1 MIHWLLLSIL
11 LGMALL
17 SWLGT
22 GLAAEPLPLEDAV
35 ALPDQSIGYGKS
47 VELGLPALPARAGK
61 VVVLS
66 FRAFVRTEG
75 AGGCNWNATVS
86 VNGATPGRFTASGTE
101 RLVGRSALLELLP
114 DRRPF
119 SVFGGDKLMIIY
131 ANTADQAD
139 AVTADGLGGTFNLD
153 ISDLVRGVDQN
164 TLRFTNHY
172 LGPQPEGLGDL
183 VVQDLRV
190 GWLDRAKL
198 PTVGHHAPRRGPVG
212 EWRTVSGVRL
222 GQSAQGGFVVAANDG
237 PDLLVETALS
247 MDHEAAS
254 ALVADDSAE
263 VKEGPELAASRLGE
277 AGFRLEARWPQ
288 VTLTRELAVHDGLV
302 VWRETWTNTGAETAG
317 VPIRH
322 RLFLREVPARFHVA
336 GSLDNV
342 AVAST
347 PANPTLFMEPTSG
360 DGPGY
365 GLTVESDW
373 WRLLHAQRVSGDV
386 AEVYTNCLAL
396 AAGKSL
402 ELEMTITPVGAGG
415 GYWAFINSVRRRWGA
430 NGLTMQRPMFWGWTR
445 KQGLD
450 DPVEAIKASLGHLGP
465 VAVVVGPWQRLQ
477 PDCYVV
483 RDERYPK
490 LPDDA
495 PRTIGRCPDLDL
507 DAFLTFAH
515 REAYWTQVTN
525 DTAMLHEAIPG
536 IQVIH
541 MTHPAMECIYRPLE
555 DRWPIAAD
563 AIKTP
568 EGKTFEDAG
577 YTKAWLGSFTEKD
590 WGVLYYVPR
599 PGSAQMQAYIA
610 GAERAMDE
618 CGADGMYSDE
628 FSWAFMSR
636 GYSRYDYSRWDG
648 YSADL
653 DENGKVLRLKADG
666 GAVTEA
672 CQQAMLQA
680 CRSRGKFFLGNG
692 GSALRSINNIPHHRF
707 VEGGN
712 GPSWY
717 GQGHLSAV
725 PLILGNMGDET
736 TTSGV
741 FASVRLCLAYGAVY
755 VPVGCNLLLEGT
767 DNFVSKLYP
776 ITVQEIGPGFVV
788 GQERLITTVSRFFDW
803 PGVAGKVKLYRYDRN
818 GTRIDAEAEVE
829 TRAGEPLAI
838 QVPEEG
844 LVVAERE

>member
-1 MIHWLLLSIL
+1 MHAL
-11 LGMALL
+11 LGALL
-17 SWLGT
+17 GVVLMLNGLGS
-22 GLAAEPLPLEDAV
+22 GLAAEPLPLEDAIS
-35 ALPDQSIGYGKS
+35 LPDQSLGYGKS
-47 VELGLPALPARAGK
+47 VELELPALPARAGK
-61 VVVLS
+61 VLVLS
-66 FRAFVRTEG
+66 FRAFVKTAG
-75 AGGCNWNATVS
+75 AGGCNWNAS
-86 VNGATPGRFTASGTE
+86 VRLNGAPPGRFTASGTE
-101 RLVGRSALLELLP
+101 RLVGRSPLLELLP

-139 AVTADGLGGTFNLD
+139 AATADGLGGTFNLD
-153 ISDLVRGVDQN
+153 ISDLVRGVDLN

-172 LGPQPEGLGDL
+172 LGPQPEGLGHL
-183 VVQDLRV
+183 VVQDLRI
-190 GWLDRAKL
+190 GWLDRTRL
-198 PTVGHHAPRRGPVG
+198 PAVGHQAPRRGSVG
-212 EWRTVSGVRL
+212 EWKSVGAVRL
-222 GQSAQGGFVVAANDG
+222 GQGARGGFVVAANEG
-237 PDLLVETALS
+237 PELLVETALG
-247 MDHEAAS
+247 MDHGVAS
-254 ALVADDSAE
+254 SLVADDSAE
-263 VKEGPELAASRLGE
+263 VQGGPELTTSDQGDN
-277 AGFRLEARWPQ
+277 GFRLAARWPQ
-288 VTLTRELAVHDGLV
+288 LRLTRELAVREGLV
-302 VWRETWTNTGAETAG
+302 VWRETWTNTSAETIG

-322 RLFLREVPARFHVA
+322 RLFLRHVPTRFHVA

-360 DGPGY
+360 DQPGY

-373 WRLLHAQRVSGDV
+373 WRLLHSQRVSGDV

-415 GYWAFINSVRRRWGA
+415 GYWAFINSVRRRWGV
-430 NGLTMQRPMFWGWTR
+430 NGLAMQRPMFWNYSR
-445 KQGLD
+445 QPGLD
-450 DPVEAIKASLGHLGP
+450 DPVATITASLGHLGP

-490 LPDDA
+490 LPEGA

-525 DTAMLHEAIPG
+525 DTAMLHQAIPG

-577 YTKAWLGSFTEKD
+577 YTKAWLGSYADRD

-599 PGSAQMQAYIA
+599 PGSAQMRAYIT

-636 GYSRYDYSRWDG
+636 GYSRYDCSRWDG

-653 DENGKVLRLKADG
+653 DENGKVRRYKADG

-672 CQQAMLQA
+672 CQQAMLKA
-680 CRSRGKFFLGNG
+680 CSSRGKFFLGNG
-692 GSALRSINNIPHHRF
+692 GAALRSINRIPHHRF
-707 VEGGN
+707 IEGGN

-717 GQGHLSAV
+717 PQGHLSAV
-725 PLILGNMGDET
+725 PLILGNMGDQT
-736 TTSGV
+736 TTAGI

-755 VPVGCNLLLEGT
+755 VPVGCNLLLEGE

-776 ITVQEIGPGFVV
+776 ITVREIGPGFVV

-803 PGVAGKVKLYRYDRN
+803 PGAAGKVKLYRYDKN

-829 TRAGEPLAI
+829 AKAGEPLPI
-838 QVPEEG
+838 QVPADG
-844 LVVAERE
+844 LVIAERV